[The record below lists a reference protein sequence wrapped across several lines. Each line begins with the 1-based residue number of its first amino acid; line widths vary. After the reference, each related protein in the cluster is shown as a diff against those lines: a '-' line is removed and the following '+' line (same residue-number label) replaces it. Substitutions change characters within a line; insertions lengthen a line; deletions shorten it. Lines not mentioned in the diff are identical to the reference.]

1 MDQAVKLPSDNQS
14 ILPASEKAHL
24 RDYIPIIRKRKLSI
38 LSVMV
43 STVFGT
49 TLYVLMQQPI
59 YESTVSLLI
68 EPTGPN
74 VMSKAVEEVYAPIDI
89 NFDYYKTQY
98 EILKSH
104 EIMRETV
111 KRLNLKTHPE
121 YGPRPA
127 SLLDSWL
134 AEVKKTVMAVLKSV
148 VTTPAGPQGPE
159 PDSEA
164 ERLLVDA
171 FRQHVKVSPV
181 MNSRI
186 VRVTVESIDPQLA
199 AQAANTIA
207 SVYITR
213 SLEMKTGAAQEASK
227 WITARVEELR
237 QKVEASER
245 NLQEFASRYGLV
257 NVDERRRL
265 TTQKLGELN
274 SQLVQA
280 ETKRVEAEARF
291 KQIASVL
298 DNPSELESSQE
309 VLSSSLIQTLRNQEI
324 QLAQKVAE
332 LSDKYG
338 AKHPTLMQA
347 QSELK
352 EVQGRIRLEIRK
364 IYSAVKGEYE
374 VAMARERVVR
384 NALNQQKTDVMAMG
398 QHEVQYSILDR
409 EAQSNRQLYEMFLKR
424 LKETNIS
431 TDIKMSNIYVAD
443 PAIVS
448 LVPIKPNKSQAILL
462 AIVLG
467 LVGGVGFAFF
477 LDYMD
482 SSLKSPEDIAHYLPG
497 VPYLGFLPVY
507 QDSGK
512 SAGRVDI
519 AAHEAPQSVFAENL
533 RSIRTSLFL
542 SAADKPPSS
551 ILVTSSTEDEGKS
564 TLAVNL
570 AISIAQL
577 GNRTVLVDADLR
589 KPRLHKTFGLDVTK
603 GLSHYL
609 VGEVGLQEIML
620 PTSIPNLKI
629 IPCGAVP
636 PNPAELLQSN
646 HMMNLLESFKKD
658 DIYVI
663 VDSSPVMAVTDPVV
677 LGHRV
682 DGVVLVVWAGH
693 TNRHAARLS
702 AQLLIKGNIR
712 LLGVVLQRLKR
723 GEMSVHYSHYYYYPY
738 YRSKYYREKP
748 PKANIDRA

>member
-1 MDQAVKLPSDNQS
+1 MDQTVKLPPDTQS
-14 ILPASEKAHL
+14 ILPVSEKTHL
-24 RDYIPIIRKRKLSI
+24 RDYIPILRKRKLSI

-49 TLYVLMQQPI
+49 VLYVLMQQPI

-134 AEVKKTVMAVLKSV
+134 AEVKKTVVAVLKSM

-298 DNPSELESSQE
+298 NNPSELESSQE

-332 LSDKYG
+332 LSEKYG

-352 EVQGRIRLEIRK
+352 EVQGRIRLEVRK

-398 QHEVQYSILDR
+398 QHEVQYRIIDR

-448 LVPIKPNKSQAILL
+448 LVPIKPNKSQAVLL

-512 SAGRVDI
+512 AAGRVDI

-577 GNRTVLVDADLR
+577 GNRAVLVDADLR
-589 KPRLHKTFGLDVTK
+589 KPRLHKVFGLEVMK

-620 PTSIPNLKI
+620 PTNIPNLKI

-646 HMMNLLESFKKD
+646 HMMNLLENFKKD
-658 DIYVI
+658 DVYVI
-663 VDSSPVMAVTDPVV
+663 LDSSPVMAVTDPVV

-723 GEMSVHYSHYYYYPY
+723 GEMSMHYSHYYYYPY